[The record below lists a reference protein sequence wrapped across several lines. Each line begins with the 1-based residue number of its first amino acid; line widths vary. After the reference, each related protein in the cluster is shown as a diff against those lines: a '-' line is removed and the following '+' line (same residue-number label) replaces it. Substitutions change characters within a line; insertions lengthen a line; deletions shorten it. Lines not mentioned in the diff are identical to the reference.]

1 MKLNGMPQITTPQKS
16 ILYNRLSELEQW
28 EKRFLRIMKKILSLQ
43 QTSKTVFDYGT
54 ENKIPAIGHQRF

>member
-28 EKRFLRIMKKILSLQ
+28 EKRILWIMKKNIIFAANI
-43 QTSKTVFDYGT
+43 KNVF
-54 ENKIPAIGHQRF
+54 